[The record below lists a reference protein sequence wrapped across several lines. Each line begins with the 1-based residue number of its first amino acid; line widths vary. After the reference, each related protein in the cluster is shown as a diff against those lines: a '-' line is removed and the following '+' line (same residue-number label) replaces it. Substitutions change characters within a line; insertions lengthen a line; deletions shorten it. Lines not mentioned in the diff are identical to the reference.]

1 MIAPVS
7 TQVAGPVLF
16 IADLHLCA
24 AETATTRAFE
34 AFVAGPA
41 RQAKTLYI
49 LGDLFEYW
57 AGDDDLAAPYH
68 RHIADLLAELTKT
81 GTEVIFVAGNRD
93 FLIGT
98 DFCTATGITL
108 ATEPVTLSLGARPAI
123 LLHGDVLCTDDHA
136 YQAFRQQVRNPAWQA
151 AFLARPLEERR
162 SIIEG
167 VRAHSEAGKQQK
179 SADIM
184 DVNESAVVSAFQSAE
199 CDLMIHGHTHRPA
212 THIHDIENQP
222 CERWVLADW
231 HGSAPYLECL
241 DGVLRRKELR
251 I

>member
-1 MIAPVS
+1 MG
-7 TQVAGPVLF
+7 TQVDGPVLF

-24 AETATTRAFE
+24 AEAATTRAFE
-34 AFVAGPA
+34 AFLAGPA

-68 RHIADLLAELTKT
+68 RHIADHLTDLT
-81 GTEVIFVAGNRD
+81 ASGTTVIFVAGNRD
-93 FLIGT
+93 FLIGA
-98 DFCTATGITL
+98 DFCAATGIAL
-108 ATEPVTLSLGARPAI
+108 AIEPVAISLGGRDAV

-136 YQAFRQQVRNPAWQA
+136 YQAFRQQVRNPDWQA
-151 AFLARPLEERR
+151 AFLARPLDERR
-162 SIIEG
+162 AIIEG
-167 VRAHSEAGKQQK
+167 IRAQSEAGKQQK
-179 SADIM
+179 AADIM

-199 CDLMIHGHTHRPA
+199 CGLMIHGHTHRPA

>member
-1 MIAPVS
+1 MN
-7 TQVAGPVLF
+7 TQVEGPVLF
-16 IADLHLCA
+16 IADLHLCT
-24 AETATTRAFE
+24 AEAATTRAFE

-68 RHIADLLAELTKT
+68 RHIADLLAELTKA
-81 GTEVIFVAGNRD
+81 GTEIIFVAGNRD

-123 LLHGDVLCTDDHA
+123 LLHGDVLCADDHA
-136 YQAFRQQVRNPAWQA
+136 YQAFRQQVRNPGWQA
-151 AFLARPLEERR
+151 TFLARPLDERR
-162 SIIEG
+162 AIIEG
-167 VRAHSEAGKQQK
+167 IRAQSEAGKQQK
-179 SADIM
+179 AADIM

-212 THIHDIENQP
+212 THIHSVNGRP
-222 CERWVLADW
+222 CERWVLSDW
-231 HGSAPYLECL
+231 HGTAPYLAWT
-241 DGVLRRKELR
+241 DGALTRKELF